1 MRHALRRVAAI
12 VTVLGGLLVVFAPS
26 PAGAAELQG
35 ANQFGNAPFVQT
47 VGGVFRGSTVG
58 TNKQPGEPNHAGNV
72 GGASVWFKWRAIGSG
87 TVRITTRGSDFDT
100 LLGVYRGSSVDNLA
114 PVASNDDTPTTHEL
128 WSRVQFQA
136 VDGVTYRIAI
146 DGYNPAGTDPP
157 PVLRGN
163 YVLRVTNYAQG
174 G

>member
-1 MRHALRRVAAI
+1 MHNPVRRVAALLA
-12 VTVLGGLLVVFAPS
+12 VGGLVLGFAPA

-47 VGGVFRGSTVG
+47 VGGVFRGETFG
-58 TNKQPGEPNHAGNV
+58 TNKQPGEPDHAGNL

-87 TVRITTRGSDFDT
+87 PVRITTRGSDFDT
-100 LLGVYRGSSVDNLA
+100 LLAVYRGPRVDNLV
-114 PVASNDDTPTTHEL
+114 PVASNDDTPTVDAL
-128 WSRVQFQA
+128 WSRVRFNA

-146 DGYNPAGTDPP
+146 DGYNRNGTSFP
-157 PVLRGN
+157 PVERGN
-163 YVLRVTNYAQG
+163 YVLRVTNYVQG